1 MAEESPRATTPTL
14 LADISNRLA
23 VIEAR
28 LEIIADH
35 EARIRDLEK
44 ARWQSAWITSI
55 SSAVIVSV
63 IITFLSRS
71 LT

>member
-35 EARIRDLEK
+35 ETRIRDLEK

-63 IITFLSRS
+63 IITMISKGF
-71 LT
+71 

>member
-1 MAEESPRATTPTL
+1 MADESPRATTPAL

-35 EARIRDLEK
+35 ESRIRELEK

-55 SSAVIVSV
+55 STAVAVAVIVSL
-63 IITFLSRS
+63 ISRS
-71 LT
+71 I

>member
-1 MAEESPRATTPTL
+1 MAEDTPRATTPAL

-35 EARIRDLEK
+35 EARIRELEK
-44 ARWQSAWITSI
+44 ARWQSAWITAVATAVATAVLVSI
-55 SSAVIVSV
+55 VVNG
-63 IITFLSRS
+63 LG
-71 LT
+71 

>member
-1 MAEESPRATTPTL
+1 MPEESPRPTTPTL

-35 EARIRDLEK
+35 ETRIRDLEK

-63 IITFLSRS
+63 VITFMTKGL
-71 LT
+71 

>member
-1 MAEESPRATTPTL
+1 MPEESPRATTPTL

-35 EARIRDLEK
+35 ESRIRELEK

-63 IITFLSRS
+63 IITMISKGF
-71 LT
+71 